1 MGSSFFDDINI
12 KTEGSG
18 WQKAST
24 ADNYLESL
32 GYQECVHGSFYK
44 EEIFIYGLF
53 NSAVTGSV
61 YVEWKND

>member
-1 MGSSFFDDINI
+1 M

-18 WQKAST
+18 SQKAST

-32 GYQECVHGSFYK
+32 GCQACGHGTSFYE

-53 NSAVTGSV
+53 NSTVTDSNCV
-61 YVEWKND
+61 C